1 MTVTKHSK
9 SFKRNKKYI
18 IIMLVIASIII
29 WSNFILKLKKGLST
43 KDAEEPLLNKKNH
56 TEEVESLYPD
66 KKFTGKY
73 KDPFIRQTK
82 QDKVK
87 TRKKNKSHT
96 KKEPVKEKKRN
107 QQNIKF
113 RGIIESTAIIEYNN
127 EIYFIQEGDSLEF
140 GKIIFI
146 HSDSVKINHFDT
158 NIILKTDAGL
168 DL

>member
-1 MTVTKHSK
+1 
-9 SFKRNKKYI
+9 
-18 IIMLVIASIII
+18 MLVIASIII
-29 WSNFILKLKKGLST
+29 WGNFIFKLKKGLST
-43 KDAEEPLLNKKNH
+43 RDTEEPLLNKKNH

-66 KKFTGKY
+66 IKFKGKY
-73 KDPFIRQTK
+73 KDPFIRQSK
-82 QDKVK
+82 QKKVE

-140 GKIIFI
+140 GKIILI
-146 HSDSVKINHFDT
+146 HSDSIKINQFDT

-168 DL
+168 NF